1 MSDHK
6 KLITKIHAEEYKQL
20 TDIIINLKKTI
31 EGLKNDNK
39 NLMKDN
45 TRLRKSEELWM
56 KKSIENLRESFRRDK

>member
-6 KLITKIHAEEYKQL
+6 KLITKIHAEEYKHL
-20 TDIIINLKKTI
+20 TEIIVNLKKTI

>member
-20 TDIIINLKKTI
+20 TDIIGNLKKTI
-31 EGLKNDNK
+31 DGLKNDNK